1 MSSVGAVMSAKRAL
15 VVDDSKSARAF
26 LARILERYEITVDT
40 AESAENA
47 IEYLTKA
54 RPDVIFMDHLMPGMD
69 GFQAVQSIKN
79 NPRTATIPIMMY
91 TSQEGELYL
100 GQARALGAVGVL
112 PKQIKPADVSKVLYD
127 LRLVPDR
134 RNREQ
139 SSFTPLTVVPNDDAP
154 ADRAS
159 DSTVLQ
165 AGIAAS
171 AVAPEGEAAPA
182 AAAASLTPELRTLLE
197 TTLRA
202 ETAELR
208 RAFQAGIDA
217 QSDRI
222 LTEVRSLLPDPPVVP
237 AAPLV
242 PEPPRPSPWGWVAAA
257 ASLVAALAMGW
268 MWWNQS
274 QQLAA
279 MQARVGE
286 LQKEVAVA
294 TESARASAEAL
305 SAQQAALASP
315 FESAAGTLISDA
327 TQSPLSESVP
337 FGEVPLSGTRVAAV
351 QGLLERLATEGFR
364 GIVEITTHAGRF
376 CLGGENAESLA
387 LAADDTP
394 VSKCALV
401 GNPLYE
407 KLSPAE
413 RQSMEFANLAAQ
425 FRKSTAGAIDVR
437 VVGGDPRATE
447 GAYPAL
453 SDKLTAGEWNKAAAA
468 NNRIDIRLQPNG

>member
-1 MSSVGAVMSAKRAL
+1 MSAKRAL

-139 SSFTPLTVVPNDDAP
+139 SSFTPLTVVANSDVA
-154 ADRAS
+154 ADVAS

-165 AGIAAS
+165 PNVAAS
-171 AVAPEGEAAPA
+171 ASAPEGEAAPL
-182 AAAASLTPELRTLLE
+182 AAAASLTPELRSLIE
-197 TTLRA
+197 TTIRA

-208 RAFQAGIDA
+208 RAFQAGIDS

-237 AAPLV
+237 AAPLM

-257 ASLVAALAMGW
+257 ASLVAALGMGW
-268 MWWNQS
+268 MWWS
-274 QQLAA
+274 ESKEVAA
-279 MQARVGE
+279 MQTRVASLQQEVTTAKDAARE
-286 LQKEVAVA
+286 
-294 TESARASAEAL
+294 SAEAL
-305 SAQQAALASP
+305 AAQQAALAAP
-315 FESAAGTLISDA
+315 IDSAAGTLISDA
-327 TQSPLSESVP
+327 TSVPISESVP
-337 FGEVPLSGTRVAAV
+337 FGEVPLAGERVAAV
-351 QGLLERLATEGFR
+351 RSLLERLATEGYR
-364 GIVEITTHAGRF
+364 GIVEITTYGGRY
-376 CLGGENAESLA
+376 CLSGENGESLN

-401 GNPLYE
+401 GNPFYD

-413 RQSMEFANLAAQ
+413 RQSMEFANVAAQ
-425 FRKSTAGAIDVR
+425 FRKTTVGAIDVR
-437 VVGGDPRATE
+437 VVGADPRATD
-447 GAYPAL
+447 GAYPAM